1 MQEVKTII
9 AEKIA
14 GLLNHE
20 ELTAEALSS
29 FIEKPTDSSMGD
41 LALPCFRLAKTLRS
55 APPKIASELKEKLGV
70 LPFITKTEAVGGY
83 LNFFIDSSYYSSL
96 LNSIV
101 DDPDYGRSE
110 IGKGKTVCLDFS
122 SPNIAKRFHLG
133 HLGTTVIGNSLRN
146 IYNFCSYKTVA
157 INHLGDWGT
166 QFGKLIVAYKR
177 WSSKERVDERGI
189 NELVDIYVR
198 FNEEEKD
205 NKSLSDEAREAF
217 AQLEN
222 GNREYLKIWQ
232 YFKEISL
239 REYQKT
245 YDLLGIT
252 FDSYNGES
260 FYTDKMPAVVEEL
273 KAKGLLK
280 IDNGASIVS
289 LEEYGMPPALILKS
303 DGSTLYPTRDIA
315 AALWRKKEYNFNKCL
330 YVTSAGQSLHFAQ
343 WFKVV
348 ELMGYDWASG
358 LVHVPYGTMSVGGE
372 KLASRTGNVVLL
384 DDLLDEAIAKCRKI
398 VEEKNAD
405 LQDKESVAR
414 AVGVGAVVFNALA
427 NSRIKD
433 TNFVWEDAL
442 SFEGNTGPYVQYTYA
457 RSASVLRKSDENT
470 AAGNYT
476 ELNTDETELVKKL
489 SEFPAV
495 VLRALDENE
504 PSFISRFAI
513 GLCAAFNQFYHN
525 CPIIKSEGAV
535 KAFRLKLTKGVHN
548 VLGSCLDL
556 LGMTRTEEI

>member
-1 MQEVKTII
+1 MRIDRRST
-9 AEKIA
+9 
-14 GLLNHE
+14 LLFHR
-20 ELTAEALSS
+20 EADRFFDGRPCS
-29 FIEKPTDSSMGD
+29 
-41 LALPCFRLAKTLRS
+41 ALLQACEDPSLRS
-55 APPKIASELKEKLGV
+55 AKNRFGTERKAGV

-252 FDSYNGES
+252 FDSYNG
-260 FYTDKMPAVVEEL
+260 
-273 KAKGLLK
+273 G
-280 IDNGASIVS
+280 
-289 LEEYGMPPALILKS
+289 
-303 DGSTLYPTRDIA
+303 
-315 AALWRKKEYNFNKCL
+315 
-330 YVTSAGQSLHFAQ
+330 
-343 WFKVV
+343 
-348 ELMGYDWASG
+348 
-358 LVHVPYGTMSVGGE
+358 
-372 KLASRTGNVVLL
+372 VVLY
-384 DDLLDEAIAKCRKI
+384 R
-398 VEEKNAD
+398 
-405 LQDKESVAR
+405 
-414 AVGVGAVVFNALA
+414 
-427 NSRIKD
+427 
-433 TNFVWEDAL
+433 
-442 SFEGNTGPYVQYTYA
+442 
-457 RSASVLRKSDENT
+457 
-470 AAGNYT
+470 
-476 ELNTDETELVKKL
+476 
-489 SEFPAV
+489 
-495 VLRALDENE
+495 
-504 PSFISRFAI
+504 
-513 GLCAAFNQFYHN
+513 
-525 CPIIKSEGAV
+525 
-535 KAFRLKLTKGVHN
+535 
-548 VLGSCLDL
+548 
-556 LGMTRTEEI
+556 